1 MAKKSKRNSGPR
13 ADGNRAELMEK
24 RAAERA
30 AVQQVPTRPFAGL
43 AAECDLVAMREFV
56 PSASATLPV
65 TAQISADRP
74 LTVATVLPGAVAAI
88 VRPDESDETPGQGL
102 IGMQVQAFSTN
113 LGADFAASILWAA
126 GASAGESLPAAN
138 PSDMVPA
145 LTDVVQ
151 ADAPLEITV
160 YKNFDWWLA
169 EGVEPTPEV
178 QQAISQANELMMP
191 SARIDGVSAAWWV
204 DAGERAHLRWVRP
217 EDEDELMKALARVH
231 ADGGLTLGEGSKFA
245 GSFRAHG
252 LLVPV
257 FDLDIEM
264 HPAEWTDATIELGRR
279 IDEALAVDTPLTGEQ
294 LRSRDGIRG
303 RQVTIR

>member
-13 ADGNRAELMEK
+13 EGSNRAELMEQ
-24 RAAERA
+24 RRAERE
-30 AVQQVPTRPFAGL
+30 AVEKATTRPFAGL

-56 PSASATLPV
+56 PSATATLPV
-65 TAQISADRP
+65 TAQVSAERP
-74 LTVATVLPGAVAAI
+74 LTIATVLPGAVAAM
-88 VRPDESDETPGQGL
+88 VRAEDPADAL
-102 IGMQVQAFSTN
+102 IGMQVQAFSAD
-113 LGADFAASILWAA
+113 LGADLAASVLWAV

-138 PSDMVPA
+138 PSAATPPV
-145 LTDVVQ
+145 TEVVQ
-151 ADAPLEITV
+151 PDAALEITV
-160 YKNFDWWLA
+160 YKDFDWWLA
-169 EGVEPTPEV
+169 AGVEAIPEV
-178 QQAISQANELMMP
+178 KQAIAQANELMMP

-257 FDLDIEM
+257 FDLDVEM
-264 HPAEWTDATIELGRR
+264 HPEEWTAGTIELGRR
-279 IDEALAVDTPLTGEQ
+279 IDEALTVDGPLTSAQ
-294 LRSRDGIRG
+294 LSSRDGIRG
-303 RQVTIR
+303 RQVTLR

>member
-13 ADGNRAELMEK
+13 AGGNRAELMEK

-30 AVQQVPTRPFAGL
+30 AVQQAPTRPFAGL

-65 TAQISADRP
+65 TAQIAAERP

-88 VRPDESDETPGQGL
+88 VRPDESDDTPGQGM
-102 IGMQVQAFSTN
+102 IGMQVQAFSAD

-138 PSDMVPA
+138 PSEMTPA
-145 LTDVVQ
+145 VTDVVQ

-264 HPAEWTDATIELGRR
+264 HPSEWTDATIELGRR
-279 IDEALAVDTPLTGEQ
+279 IDDALTVDGPLTGEQ